1 MSYELD
7 PSPHSEYP
15 DTNTYSNEEMH
26 RMDDLRARALA
37 LSACIHK
44 LSIAECPMLRYK
56 KYIEDSHLRAG
67 VFLEI
72 SKLQEKKSWVHVSL
86 GNVALKINE
95 IMSLPSTEHSD
106 NIHEMLLNVK
116 TVYGTVKNHIRDIV
130 DEMISI
136 GKFDLQPVI
145 TEVGMWRK
153 TRVRSIAR
161 YLKVPS
167 STMNPLKRI
176 RSRIDDIHFYFED
189 DNTIKN
195 IGDLQINLFGKVC
208 KNQAYMVQMDK
219 LLTCLHLVNLPH
231 VCIYMIKLS
240 KLIES
245 IEDEIQDMI
254 NEFSTWKVLHCSLA
268 LHPRLG
274 EHSILRL
281 LGHDLMLLV
290 FKHLET

>member
-1 MSYELD
+1 M
-7 PSPHSEYP
+7 
-15 DTNTYSNEEMH
+15 
-26 RMDDLRARALA
+26 
-37 LSACIHK
+37 
-44 LSIAECPMLRYK
+44 
-56 KYIEDSHLRAG
+56 
-67 VFLEI
+67 FLEI
-72 SKLQEKKSWVHVSL
+72 SKLQKRKSWVHVSL
-86 GNVALKINE
+86 GKVALKINE
-95 IMSLPSTEHSD
+95 IISLPSTEHSD

-116 TVYGTVKNHIRDIV
+116 TVYGTVKNHIRDTV

-145 TEVGMWRK
+145 TEVGKWRK
-153 TRVRSIAR
+153 TCIRSIAR
-161 YLKVPS
+161 HLEVPP
-167 STMNPLKRI
+167 STMDPLPLERI
-176 RSRIDDIHFYFED
+176 RSRIDDIHFFFED

-195 IGDLQINLFGKVC
+195 IGDLEKNLFGIVC
-208 KNQAYMVQMDK
+208 KNQAYMVQMDR

-281 LGHDLMLLV
+281 LGHDLMPLV